1 MRGRFLLLAPVVL
14 AAVACG
20 DYDDGH
26 WYSDNEIVFGIRQ
39 KVSAVGATE
48 VVAGY
53 EYLGLANK
61 GGWVTNVFRDGDGD
75 GTCYF
80 ERFDNRLGQPRV
92 ESGVATWTGGN
103 LPRSGLTILANQPE
117 PTRLQGEGWQATDE
131 LTFDVTGF
139 AMPKIRA
146 VTMNAPRVE
155 LGPTTIAPA
164 LAEGATEL
172 SLNAADDVGVTWPAV
187 DAPARVM
194 VSLETEET
202 NGPGGEVRCFG
213 TPRSGSAVI
222 PAKWV
227 ARLFSSVDPGAPI
240 KGRLEIASHR
250 QVTYHTRGSWTVYVV
265 ATTVHRE
272 QTFVGVR

>member
-1 MRGRFLLLAPVVL
+1 MPSYLPPSRWKLTT
-14 AAVACG
+14 AA
-20 DYDDGH
+20 
-26 WYSDNEIVFGIRQ
+26 
-39 KVSAVGATE
+39 
-48 VVAGY
+48 
-53 EYLGLANK
+53 
-61 GGWVTNVFRDGDGD
+61 
-75 GTCYF
+75 
-80 ERFDNRLGQPRV
+80 PRV
-92 ESGVATWTGGN
+92 ESGVATWTGGK
-103 LPRSGLTILANQPE
+103 LPASGLTVLANQPE
-117 PTRLQGEGWQATDE
+117 PSKVRGEGWLASDT
-131 LTFDVTGF
+131 LTFDASGF
-139 AMPKIRA
+139 AMPRIRA
-146 VTMNAPRVE
+146 VTMNAPRAE
-155 LGPTTIAPA
+155 IGDTTIAPA

-172 SLNAADDVGVTWPAV
+172 SLNATDDVAVTWPAV

-194 VSLETEET
+194 VSLETEEA

-272 QTFVGVR
+272 QVFVGVR